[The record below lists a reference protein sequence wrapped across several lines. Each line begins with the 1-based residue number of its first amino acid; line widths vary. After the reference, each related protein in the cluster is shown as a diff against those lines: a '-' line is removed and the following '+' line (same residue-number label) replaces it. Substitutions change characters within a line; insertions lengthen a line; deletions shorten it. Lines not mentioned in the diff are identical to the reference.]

1 MQHERM
7 REAVENQ
14 SPHVVIVDEIS
25 TRTEVEAIRTMNQ
38 RGIRIIAAVH
48 GGSLPMLLHDPERAA
63 LAGGCHTV
71 LLSGEEANRRKD
83 KQKSVLMRLH
93 EPMFQMAVEMQER
106 SRWVLH
112 RNVRQAVDCYFR
124 RPYIGAEELSPG
136 CAREVVARG
145 KFGEGFEYSDGSAA
159 VRSSQ

>member
-48 GGSLPMLLHDPERAA
+48 GGSLTMLLHDPERAA

-71 LLSGEEANRRKD
+71 LLS
-83 KQKSVLMRLH
+83 
-93 EPMFQMAVEMQER
+93 
-106 SRWVLH
+106 
-112 RNVRQAVDCYFR
+112 
-124 RPYIGAEELSPG
+124 
-136 CAREVVARG
+136 
-145 KFGEGFEYSDGSAA
+145 
-159 VRSSQ
+159 